1 LKIIRILAIGASQD
15 LEPLAGP
22 DTCMLDLGRRTVLP
36 GFIDAHEHLSWFAEE
51 PLKLN
56 VSSGQVNS
64 LAELLKKVHGA
75 AAKLAPGEWIQAV
88 LYDDT
93 KMAEGRRLTRDDLD
107 PVAPENPVIV
117 VHVSGHWA
125 VVNSAALKAGG
136 LTDRT
141 PDPKGGTLG
150 RDPETGRLDG
160 RLIEM
165 AMFNFAFESL
175 AVQPTVVPPFPRD
188 VRRKCLRDAARIL
201 NSAGVCGV
209 GDALTA
215 PSYVTTYHDLW
226 SCGELS
232 LRDVAGRYPQDDRT
246 GRADFPEVHRHPDR
260 APHEGRHVDLRYHHG
275 SQPGPDPGRGSA
287 VRNSAQRGG
296 PPRLS
301 GRRQKRMGLRPP
313 LLQLEDIHTFY
324 GKSHIIQ
331 GVSFN
336 VQAQEC
342 VALLGRNGA
351 GKTTTLRSVIGL
363 VPPRG
368 GRIVFNGK
376 PINGLKPHEISRRG
390 IGYVPEDRQ
399 IFASLTVLENL
410 TISIQPKR
418 AAGPWNLDR
427 VFAVLPS
434 LADRRKNRGSQLSGG
449 EQQMLSIARALMT
462 NPEILLLD
470 EPSEGLAPLIVEKL
484 LEMIQSLKQGGLT
497 IVLVEQ
503 DVEATRGVADRY
515 CILQQGQL
523 VYQGDH
529 AEFWSRPEL
538 QEKFLGV

>member
-1 LKIIRILAIGASQD
+1 
-15 LEPLAGP
+15 
-22 DTCMLDLGRRTVLP
+22 
-36 GFIDAHEHLSWFAEE
+36 
-51 PLKLN
+51 
-56 VSSGQVNS
+56 
-64 LAELLKKVHGA
+64 
-75 AAKLAPGEWIQAV
+75 
-88 LYDDT
+88 
-93 KMAEGRRLTRDDLD
+93 
-107 PVAPENPVIV
+107 
-117 VHVSGHWA
+117 
-125 VVNSAALKAGG
+125 
-136 LTDRT
+136 
-141 PDPKGGTLG
+141 
-150 RDPETGRLDG
+150 
-160 RLIEM
+160 
-165 AMFNFAFESL
+165 
-175 AVQPTVVPPFPRD
+175 
-188 VRRKCLRDAARIL
+188 
-201 NSAGVCGV
+201 
-209 GDALTA
+209 
-215 PSYVTTYHDLW
+215 
-226 SCGELS
+226 
-232 LRDVAGRYPQDDRT
+232 
-246 GRADFPEVHRHPDR
+246 
-260 APHEGRHVDLRYHHG
+260 
-275 SQPGPDPGRGSA
+275 
-287 VRNSAQRGG
+287 
-296 PPRLS
+296 
-301 GRRQKRMGLRPP
+301 

-410 TISIQPKR
+410 TISAQPKR
-418 AAGPWNLDR
+418 TNEPWNLDR

-462 NPEILLLD
+462 NPDILLLD

-484 LEMIQSLKQGGLT
+484 LGIIQSLKQSGLT

-503 DVEATRGVADRY
+503 DVEATREVADRY

-529 AEFWSRPEL
+529 SEFWTHPEL

>member
-1 LKIIRILAIGASQD
+1 MAKPIAPLLETRSVGKSFGALAAVSQANLSVEAGKVHSIIGPNGAGKTTLFNLLVGVFPPTSGKILF
-15 LEPLAGP
+15 E
-22 DTCMLDLGRRTVLP
+22 GRD
-36 GFIDAHEHLSWFAEE
+36 ISS
-51 PLKLN
+51 LKLYERARIGIGRSYQVTSIFPELSVHEN
-56 VSSGQVNS
+56 V
-64 LAELLKKVHGA
+64 
-75 AAKLAPGEWIQAV
+75 
-88 LYDDT
+88 
-93 KMAEGRRLTRDDLD
+93 R
-107 PVAPENPVIV
+107 
-117 VHVSGHWA
+117 
-125 VVNSAALKAGG
+125 
-136 LTDRT
+136 
-141 PDPKGGTLG
+141 
-150 RDPETGRLDG
+150 
-160 RLIEM
+160 
-165 AMFNFAFESL
+165 L
-175 AVQPTVVPPFPRD
+175 AVQSRGRYNFSLFRSAASLSEFIDRADAVLEEMGLLEFRD
-188 VRRKCLRDAARIL
+188 QVAATIPYGSQR
-201 NSAGVCGV
+201 
-209 GDALTA
+209 
-215 PSYVTTYHDLW
+215 
-226 SCGELS
+226 S
-232 LRDVAGRYPQDDRT
+232 LDVAIALATGPKLLLLDEPTSGMSPDDTRNRT

>member
-1 LKIIRILAIGASQD
+1 
-15 LEPLAGP
+15 
-22 DTCMLDLGRRTVLP
+22 
-36 GFIDAHEHLSWFAEE
+36 
-51 PLKLN
+51 
-56 VSSGQVNS
+56 
-64 LAELLKKVHGA
+64 
-75 AAKLAPGEWIQAV
+75 
-88 LYDDT
+88 
-93 KMAEGRRLTRDDLD
+93 
-107 PVAPENPVIV
+107 
-117 VHVSGHWA
+117 
-125 VVNSAALKAGG
+125 
-136 LTDRT
+136 
-141 PDPKGGTLG
+141 
-150 RDPETGRLDG
+150 
-160 RLIEM
+160 
-165 AMFNFAFESL
+165 
-175 AVQPTVVPPFPRD
+175 
-188 VRRKCLRDAARIL
+188 
-201 NSAGVCGV
+201 
-209 GDALTA
+209 
-215 PSYVTTYHDLW
+215 
-226 SCGELS
+226 
-232 LRDVAGRYPQDDRT
+232 
-246 GRADFPEVHRHPDR
+246 
-260 APHEGRHVDLRYHHG
+260 
-275 SQPGPDPGRGSA
+275 
-287 VRNSAQRGG
+287 
-296 PPRLS
+296 
-301 GRRQKRMGLRPP
+301 